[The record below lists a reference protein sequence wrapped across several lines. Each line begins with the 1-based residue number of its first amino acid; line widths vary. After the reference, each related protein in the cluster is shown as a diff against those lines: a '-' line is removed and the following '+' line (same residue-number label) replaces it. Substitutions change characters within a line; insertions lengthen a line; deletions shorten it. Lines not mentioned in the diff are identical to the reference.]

1 MAEAMR
7 IGLDLDGVCYQWSA
21 TAQYMLRER
30 MLARGETPPVELFQ
44 EPEYWDWIE
53 DYTSPE
59 DWSWLWSGA
68 IEEGLYR
75 YGHVVKGAIEGAQA
89 ISKLGETTVITAR
102 PKAAVHDTMAWLEL
116 MFNRVPLAGVVIQSD
131 GQKKSE
137 VPGIDVYID
146 DAKHN
151 LEELLDNTEA
161 AVIQFVQPW
170 NEDFEPRDTFSA
182 TRLFRAYNWR
192 EVVTQI
198 EWLKEGCF

>member
-1 MAEAMR
+1 MK

-21 TAQYMLRER
+21 TAQYMLREHIQE
-30 MLARGETPPVELFQ
+30 RGEVPPPELYQ
-44 EPEYWDWIE
+44 VPKYWDWIE
-53 DYTSPE
+53 NYTPAE
-59 DWSWLWSGA
+59 DWAWLWSSA

-89 ISKLGETTVITAR
+89 ISQLGETTVITAR

-137 VPGIDVYID
+137 VPGIDIYID

-151 LEELLDNTEA
+151 LEELLDNTDA
-161 AVIQFVQPW
+161 TVIQYVQPW
-170 NEDFEPRDTFSA
+170 NADFVPKNGLQGVRHVRARD
-182 TRLFRAYNWR
+182 WG
-192 EVVTQI
+192 EVVSIVKT
-198 EWLKEGCF
+198 LKEQVFWD